1 VSSNEV
7 LIFDAVRTPRG
18 KARESGALRGVKPV
32 QLLEVLFQ
40 ALSERQGLSLD
51 VVNDV
56 ILGCVTQTGEQ
67 GGNIA
72 KVAALYSGL
81 SSRVPGMTINRYCSS
96 GLDACNLAA
105 TKVLA
110 AGDELI
116 VAGGV
121 ESMSRVPMLSDQA
134 SVYTDPALIQAA
146 RLVPMGLAA
155 DLIASLDGISR
166 EMCDTYALQSQQRA
180 AVAQAAGAFTG
191 SIVPVP
197 DPADGRPVSQDE
209 SIRPETNA
217 AALAALEPSFAD
229 DASRYE
235 GPFRQAFPQLNR
247 LSHVHHRG
255 NSPAMVDGAAL
266 VLLGSRAAAQAHGLR
281 PRAIIRAMAN
291 ASGDAWLA
299 LTGGIH
305 AAQLALSRA
314 GLAPNQLDLIE
325 FNEAF
330 AAPTLKFIRELKV
343 DPRVVNV
350 NGGAIALGHP
360 MGATGSILLGALLD
374 ELERRAGRF
383 GLVALS
389 GAAGLGTA
397 TIIERV

>member
-1 VSSNEV
+1 MSSTEV
-7 LIFDAVRTPRG
+7 FIFDAVRTPRG
-18 KARESGALRGVKPV
+18 KATESGALHGVKPV
-32 QLLEVLFQ
+32 QLLDTLFK
-40 ALSERQGLSLD
+40 ALGQRQGQSLD
-51 VVNDV
+51 VINDV
-56 ILGCVTQTGEQ
+56 ILGCVTQVGEQ

-81 SSRVPGMTINRYCSS
+81 SSRVSGLTVNRYCSS

-105 TKVLA
+105 MKVLA
-110 AGDELI
+110 AGDELV

-134 SVYTDPALIQAA
+134 SFYTDPALIRAA
-146 RLVPMGLAA
+146 RFVPMGLAA

-166 EMCDTYALQSQQRA
+166 ETCDAYALQSQQRA

-191 SIVPVP
+191 SLVPVP
-197 DPADGRPVSQDE
+197 DPADGRPVTDDE
-209 SIRPETNA
+209 SIRPETTA
-217 AALAALEPSFAD
+217 TTLAALQPSFTDYAPH
-229 DASRYE
+229 YE
-235 GPFRQAFPQLNR
+235 GPFREAFPELEALR
-247 LSHVHHRG
+247 HVHHQG

-266 VLLGSRAAAQAHGLR
+266 VLLGGPEAAQAYGLR
-281 PRAIIRAMAN
+281 PRARIRAMAN
-291 ASGDAWLA
+291 ASGNEWLA

-314 GLAPNQLDLIE
+314 GLDPDQLDVIE

-330 AAPTLKFIRELKV
+330 AAPTVKFIRELGV
-343 DPRVVNV
+343 EPACVNV

-360 MGATGSILLGALLD
+360 MGATGSILLGTLLD
-374 ELERRAGRF
+374 ELERRAGQF